1 MKKIALLGATGSI
14 GLQTVDL
21 VRCAPDKYSLEAL
34 CASGNNLDQLIALA
48 LEFKPKL
55 VTVQDESKAERLR
68 KAIPLAIKVSC
79 GLEALSEAVLL
90 KEVDTVVVA
99 VVGSIGMRPT
109 LAALK
114 AGKRVVVANKET
126 LVSAGDLVKRY
137 LRDYGGILIP
147 ADSEHVA
154 IHQCL
159 NNSKPKDVNKVYL
172 TASGGPFFFSDF
184 NPDKISVSEALNH
197 PTWSMGPKITINS
210 ATLMNK
216 GLEVIEAERLFNL
229 NYDQIEVL
237 VHPQSLI
244 HSMVEF
250 VDGNIM
256 AQLGPNDMRI
266 AIQYALDWPE
276 RSQNLS
282 GKFLDFKQISKLEFY
297 QPDFLRFPCLR
308 LAYEAGKAGKTY
320 PAVLVAADEVA
331 VNEFLLGRIKFSE
344 ISKIVETTIENHNPN
359 DVNSLQDIEAA
370 DSWARIYAQEASKK
384 VTCSKH

>member
-14 GLQTVDL
+14 GSQTVDL
-21 VRCAPDKYSLEAL
+21 LRRAPHKYSLEAL
-34 CASGNNLDQLIALA
+34 CASGNNLEQLIALA
-48 LEFKPKL
+48 LEFKPQL
-55 VTVQDESKAERLR
+55 VTVQDESKVQVLR
-68 KAIPLAIKVSC
+68 TALPSTIRIST

-90 KEVDTVVVA
+90 PEVDTVVVA
-99 VVGSIGMRPT
+99 VVGAIGMRPT

-114 AGKRVVVANKET
+114 EGKRVIVANKET
-126 LVSAGDLVKRY
+126 LVSAGDLVKKY
-137 LRDYGGILIP
+137 LKDYGGILIP

-159 NNSKPKDVNKVYL
+159 NGSKAEEVNKVYL
-172 TASGGPFFFSDF
+172 TASGGPFLFSNL
-184 NPDKISVSEALNH
+184 NPEEITIAEALSH
-197 PTWSMGPKITINS
+197 PTWKMGPKITINS

-229 NYDQIEVL
+229 TYDQIEVL

-276 RSQNLS
+276 RSNNLS
-282 GKFLDFKQISKLEFY
+282 GKFLNFKENSKLEFFE
-297 QPDFLRFPCLR
+297 PDFVKFPCLR
-308 LAYEAGKAGKTY
+308 LAYEAGRKGKTY
-320 PAVLVAADEVA
+320 PAVLVAADEIA
-331 VNEFLLGRIKFSE
+331 VQEFLQGRIKFAE
-344 ISKIVETTIENHNPN
+344 IARIVERTLEKHKALEINSIDDIENADNWARACAHELSSKITVF
-359 DVNSLQDIEAA
+359 
-370 DSWARIYAQEASKK
+370 
-384 VTCSKH
+384 